1 MCWQDSLKANR
12 NEIFVNGDISE
23 SCSDDGV
30 LTAAVAAD
38 ADADPPVVEVVGSC
52 ANGTYT
58 PFSAGDGMGIHAD
71 W

>member
-1 MCWQDSLKANR
+1 MCWQKSLRDNR

-52 ANGTYT
+52 ATGTYT